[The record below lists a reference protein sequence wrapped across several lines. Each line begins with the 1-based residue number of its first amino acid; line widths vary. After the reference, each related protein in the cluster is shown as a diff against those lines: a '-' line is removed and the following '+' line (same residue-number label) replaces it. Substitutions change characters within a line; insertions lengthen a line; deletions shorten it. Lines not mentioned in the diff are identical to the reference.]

1 MNTRRGSALRVLQAD
16 AIASQ
21 LRRRESKKGTV
32 RKRMASKTK
41 GTVGIV
47 GLGIMGGAFAQ
58 SLVGEGWRV
67 VGYDT
72 DPSRR
77 RAMARLG
84 VETAADAA
92 DVARKVR
99 TIITS
104 LPSPSALASTVQTI
118 VKARVPRRVI
128 VEMSTFTL
136 VDKAKAEA
144 ALHKSSHVL
153 LDCPVSGTGA
163 QAKAKDLVV
172 YASGGAAEIKRL
184 RPMFA
189 AFTRAVHDIG
199 AFGNGSRMKYVA
211 NLLVAINN
219 VASAEAMVLG
229 MKAGLP
235 PQLIFDLI
243 KTGAGNS
250 RVFELRAPM
259 MVKNDYHDV
268 TMKIS
273 VWQKDMDVIGSY
285 AKHIRVPTPMFDA
298 SKAIYNKALKSG
310 HAAED
315 TAAVCAVLEAMAGLK
330 RGRKKGTRRKSRP

>member
-1 MNTRRGSALRVLQAD
+1 
-16 AIASQ
+16 
-21 LRRRESKKGTV
+21 
-32 RKRMASKTK
+32 MASGTK
-41 GTVGIV
+41 GAVGII

-67 VGYDT
+67 VGYDI
-72 DPSRR
+72 DSARR

-84 VETAADAA
+84 VEIATDAA
-92 DVARKVR
+92 DVARKAR

-104 LPSPSALASTVQTI
+104 LPSPRALAITVDAI
-118 VKARVPRRVI
+118 VKSRVPRRVV
-128 VEMSTFTL
+128 VEMSTFTIE
-136 VDKAKAEA
+136 DKAKAES
-144 ALHKSSHVL
+144 ALRKAGHVL

-163 QAKAKDLVV
+163 QAKVKDLVV
-172 YASGGAAEIKRL
+172 YASGGTAEIKRL

-235 PQLIFDLI
+235 PQLICDLI

-259 MVKNDYHDV
+259 MVKNDYHDA

-273 VWQKDMDVIGSY
+273 VWQKDMAVIGGY

-298 SKAIYNKALKSG
+298 SKAIYNKALRSG

-330 RGRKKGTRRKSRP
+330 RGRKKGTRRKSRT